1 MEGVKKTDISR
12 WKIAMKI
19 KKKKSEDK
27 KRDLEG
33 IEQPSDVSVD
43 HILN

>member
-1 MEGVKKTDISR
+1 
-12 WKIAMKI
+12 MKI
-19 KKKKSEDK
+19 KKKCEDK